1 MNRAAVVTL
10 DSICDALIEEIAD
23 VSEVHV
29 ERDTALLEANVL
41 DSFAMLALVGLLE
54 DMLSVNFDPDELATE
69 RFNSVTELASW
80 ALKHEKRDS

>member
-1 MNRAAVVTL
+1 
-10 DSICDALIEEIAD
+10 
-23 VSEVHV
+23 
-29 ERDTALLEANVL
+29 
-41 DSFAMLALVGLLE
+41 MLALVGLLE